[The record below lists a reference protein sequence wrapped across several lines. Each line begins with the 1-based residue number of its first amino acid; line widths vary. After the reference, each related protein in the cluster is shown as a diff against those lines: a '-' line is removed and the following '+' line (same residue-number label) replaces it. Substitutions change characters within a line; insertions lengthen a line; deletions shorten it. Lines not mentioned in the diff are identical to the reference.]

1 MAKTLKEMVGKN
13 LQIDLLADGFKVT
26 NGAGFASYDA
36 QGCRTTVN
44 GIPEYFP
51 ETITVSGWD
60 SVQAKPDE
68 ISVKLTM
75 DTSDFDEKFE
85 QIDEL
90 IRSTGAF
97 EILQGQGIINKA
109 RISDGFITYHQ
120 KNKVAVNNEDPSD
133 SLIPLIR
140 SVIKNELR
148 PGGLLSRK

>member
-13 LQIDLLADGFKVT
+13 LQIDLLAAGFRVT
-26 NGAGFASYDA
+26 NGAGFASYDV

-60 SVQAKPDE
+60 SIPVKPNE
-68 ISVKLTM
+68 ISVKLTL
-75 DTSDFDEKFE
+75 DTSDFDEKLE
-85 QIDEL
+85 RIGEL
-90 IRSTGAF
+90 IRSNDAF
-97 EILQGQGIINKA
+97 EILKEQVLINKIT
-109 RISDGFITYHQ
+109 ISDEFFTSHQ
-120 KNKVAVNNEDPSD
+120 KKVGVNNEDPSD
-133 SLIPLIR
+133 SLTPLIR